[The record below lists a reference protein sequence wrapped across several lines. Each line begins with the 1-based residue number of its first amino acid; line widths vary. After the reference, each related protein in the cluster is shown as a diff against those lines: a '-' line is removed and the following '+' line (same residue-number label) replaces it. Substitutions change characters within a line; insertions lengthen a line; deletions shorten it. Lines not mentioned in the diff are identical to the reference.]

1 MGDAVRKLFAGIER
15 GRVIGCCALL
25 LGLTQPLLA
34 QVPDKSWD
42 VTKPRGAPA
51 RIDFNTSEGTW
62 MSTDITADGQWIVF
76 NLLSHVY
83 RVRAT
88 GGDAECL
95 TQNSGI
101 AVNFHPRISP
111 DGKTI
116 AFISDRNGQS
126 NIWLM
131 DLDGGHPRPVTSDT
145 NVRYMEPTW
154 SPDGR
159 FLVARKIDAVKLLDV
174 SIVMVHR
181 DGGQGTTLVKV
192 ENNMFPGGPK
202 FSADGRYVYYEVL
215 AGPVNGTYN
224 DTDTLQGDAQ
234 VRRLDLTTGRIDPI
248 TAGHVSQQDQGSSG
262 GAYAVEP
269 SPDGRFLAFARRMP
283 DGLLSYKGKLFG
295 PRTALWVRDLESGSE
310 RLVMDPVEYDF
321 AEGLAP
327 IDQTLP
333 GYRWTADGRAIVIS
347 QGGKIRRLDL
357 ASAQV
362 STIAFNARVQRNTSE
377 RVKPSVR
384 LSDGPFETKFAR
396 WHTVSPDGRTLAF
409 QAVGRIWLMD
419 LPSGTPRRLTPE
431 SSQPYEYYPAWSP
444 DGRSIAFVT
453 WDEKE
458 SGQLWVAGING
469 GSSKPIAR
477 QPAEYLAP
485 AWAPDG
491 QSLIAARGAGATA
504 RGQGLTRNQYWE
516 LVNVSLAGG
525 EARPVARVTG
535 LIPQVSFANG
545 RLFYYEP
552 ASDGLT
558 LISVTLDG
566 LDRREHLKATHA
578 GEIAVSPDAKWLAFT
593 LGANA
598 FIAPMSATGYAGA
611 LPVIGKSGGALPVT
625 QLSTLGGLF
634 PRWRNARTLT
644 FGNGNQFVS
653 YDVASKRTD
662 ATTIKL
668 SVPRDLPRG
677 SIALTNARILTMENR
692 QVIAKGTIVVRAG
705 RIVCVGDCNTAGVDH
720 TVDVAGRTVM
730 PGMIDMHAHHHRE
743 YVAIQPPH
751 DFETAIYL
759 AYGVTTTFDPTTSS
773 FGVFPTA
780 ELIEAGGMIGPRV
793 FTTAEFMI
801 PRETAWTNENNSA
814 AAMFDDAKRRVQWGA
829 MGLKDYMQG
838 TRNQRQW
845 VVEAGRQLGVMVTA
859 EGSLDIDHKIS
870 LALDGHTGFE
880 HSTAHAPLYSDFTT
894 LLGRLGSAYSAT
906 PLAGGPGA
914 WSEQFFWQQSDVWKD
929 AKQQRWMPWRQ
940 LIPHTRRRMLRPPTD
955 YSIPLLAQA
964 AADIVAAGGI
974 APIGSHGQ
982 QHGIGSH
989 WDTWIYAE
997 AMGPMGALEAATLH
1011 GAKFLGMER
1020 DLGSIA
1026 VGKLGDIV
1034 VLDADPLENIRNS
1047 ASIRYVLKAGVL
1059 YDADSLDELWP
1070 RQRPFGDYY
1079 WHVPDMY
1086 RSDVRP
1092 IDYHDH
1098 SQPPTQP

>member
-1 MGDAVRKLFAGIER
+1 M
-15 GRVIGCCALL
+15 
-25 LGLTQPLLA
+25 
-34 QVPDKSWD
+34 
-42 VTKPRGAPA
+42 
-51 RIDFNTSEGTW
+51 
-62 MSTDITADGQWIVF
+62 
-76 NLLSHVY
+76 
-83 RVRAT
+83 
-88 GGDAECL
+88 
-95 TQNSGI
+95 
-101 AVNFHPRISP
+101 
-111 DGKTI
+111 
-116 AFISDRNGQS
+116 
-126 NIWLM
+126 
-131 DLDGGHPRPVTSDT
+131 
-145 NVRYMEPTW
+145 
-154 SPDGR
+154 
-159 FLVARKIDAVKLLDV
+159 
-174 SIVMVHR
+174 
-181 DGGQGTTLVKV
+181 KV
-192 ENNMFPGGPK
+192 ENNLFPGGPK
-202 FSADGRYVYYEVL
+202 FSPDGRYVYYEVL

-234 VRRLDLTTGRIDPI
+234 VRRLDLTTGRTDPI
-248 TAGHVSQQDQGSSG
+248 TAGHVFQQDQGSSG

-283 DGLLSYKGKLFG
+283 DGLLSYKSKLFG

-362 STIAFNARVQRNTSE
+362 STIAFNARVQRSTSE

-409 QAVGRIWLMD
+409 QAVGRIWLMN

-453 WDEKE
+453 WDEKD

-469 GSSKPIAR
+469 GAPKPIAR

-485 AWAPDG
+485 AWTPDG

-504 RGQGLTRNQYWE
+504 RGQGLTRNQYWD
-516 LVNVSLAGG
+516 LVNVSLTGG
-525 EARPVARVTG
+525 EARPVARVAG

-552 ASDGLT
+552 ASEGLT

-566 LDRREHLKATHA
+566 LDRREHLKASHA
-578 GEIAVSPDAKWLAFT
+578 GEIAVSPDAKWVAFT

-625 QLSTLGGLF
+625 QLSTVGGLF
-634 PRWRNARTLT
+634 PRWRNAQTLT
-644 FGNGNQFVS
+644 FGNGNHFVS

-692 QVIAKGTIVVRAG
+692 QIIAKGTIVIRAG
-705 RIVCVGDCNTAGVDH
+705 RIACVGDCNTAGVDH
-720 TVDVAGRTVM
+720 TVDLAGRTVM

-793 FTTAEFMI
+793 FTTAEFMV
-801 PRETAWTNENNSA
+801 PRETAWTNESNSA
-814 AAMFDDAKRRVQWGA
+814 AAMLDDAKRRVQWGA

-838 TRNQRQW
+838 DSQSAPMGGRSRPTTRCDGDGRRQPRPRSQDQPR
-845 VVEAGRQLGVMVTA
+845 AGWAHGIRTLHRARAAVFRFHYPARPTRLGV
-859 EGSLDIDHKIS
+859 
-870 LALDGHTGFE
+870 
-880 HSTAHAPLYSDFTT
+880 
-894 LLGRLGSAYSAT
+894 LGNAVG
-906 PLAGGPGA
+906 
-914 WSEQFFWQQSDVWKD
+914 
-929 AKQQRWMPWRQ
+929 
-940 LIPHTRRRMLRPPTD
+940 RRHGCMERT
-955 YSIPLLAQA
+955 ILLAAERSVEGRQA
-964 AADIVAAGGI
+964 AA
-974 APIGSHGQ
+974 
-982 QHGIGSH
+982 
-989 WDTWIYAE
+989 
-997 AMGPMGALEAATLH
+997 
-1011 GAKFLGMER
+1011 
-1020 DLGSIA
+1020 
-1026 VGKLGDIV
+1026 
-1034 VLDADPLENIRNS
+1034 LDAVATTDSTHASTDAPTADRLFHPAARPSGRRHRRSGWHRTDRLAWTTTWHRLALGHLDLCRGHGPDGRARSRDTARREVLGNGARSRLDCRRQARRHRRARCRS
-1047 ASIRYVLKAGVL
+1047 ARK
-1059 YDADSLDELWP
+1059 
-1070 RQRPFGDYY
+1070 
-1079 WHVPDMY
+1079 
-1086 RSDVRP
+1086 
-1092 IDYHDH
+1092 H
-1098 SQPPTQP
+1098 S